1 MRPAAVKRGD
11 GGHRAPEHREV
22 VKRVTASRPR
32 RLSLLGTIVAG
43 TLMQN
48 ALHKTGI
55 LGLVGAAALGL
66 AACSPPPVHHLS
78 VDDLLEDRV
87 MLDGILL
94 KCDQD
99 SGKTRNQADCE
110 NARIA
115 VERLAAQQAPAEE
128 AKRREEFERTR
139 EKLRLAEEKQ
149 RDQAAKP
156 KLDGY
161 SLPVVPVDPP
171 PPAAST
177 DDQKPNLM
185 GQTKP

>member
-1 MRPAAVKRGD
+1 
-11 GGHRAPEHREV
+11 
-22 VKRVTASRPR
+22 
-32 RLSLLGTIVAG
+32 
-43 TLMQN
+43 MQS
-48 ALHKTGI
+48 ALRKAGI
-55 LGLVGAAALGL
+55 LGLVGAAAMGL

-78 VDDLLEDRV
+78 VNDLLEDRV
-87 MLDGILL
+87 MLDGVLL

-99 SGKTRNQADCE
+99 AGKARGDADCE

-115 VERLAAQQAPAEE
+115 VERLAAQQEPAEE

-161 SLPVVPVDPP
+161 TLPVVPVDPP
-171 PPAAST
+171 PPATPT
-177 DDQKPNLM
+177 DDQKPAVL

>member
-1 MRPAAVKRGD
+1 MRLGAVKRG
-11 GGHRAPEHREV
+11 GGARRALKHCQV

-32 RLSLLGTIVAG
+32 RLDRLGNIVVG
-43 TLMQN
+43 THMQD
-48 ALHKTGI
+48 AVQKLGI
-55 LGLVGAAALGL
+55 LALVGAAAFGL

-99 SGKTRNQADCE
+99 FGKARNDADCE

-115 VERLAAQQAPAEE
+115 VERLAAQQEPAEE
-128 AKRREEFERTR
+128 AKRRDEFERTR

-161 SLPVVPVDPP
+161 SLPMVPVDPP
-171 PPAAST
+171 PSAAST
-177 DDQKPNLM
+177 DDQKPTVM

>member
-1 MRPAAVKRGD
+1 MRRSAVKRGAAAA
-11 GGHRAPEHREV
+11 RAPEDCQV
-22 VKRVTASRPR
+22 VKRVTATTAQ
-32 RLSLLGTIVAG
+32 RLGLFSTIAVGTP
-43 TLMQN
+43 MQN
-48 ALHKTGI
+48 VVQKARI
-55 LGLVGAAALGL
+55 LGLVSAAALGL
-66 AACSPPPVHHLS
+66 AACSPPPEHHLS
-78 VDDLLEDRV
+78 VEDLLDDRV
-87 MLDGILL
+87 MLDGVLL

-99 SGKTRNQADCE
+99 FGKAHNDVDCY
-110 NARIA
+110 NARVA
-115 VERLAAQQAPAEE
+115 VERLAAQQEPAEE

-171 PPAAST
+171 PPAAAT
-177 DDQKPNLM
+177 ADQKPAVL

>member
-1 MRPAAVKRGD
+1 
-11 GGHRAPEHREV
+11 
-22 VKRVTASRPR
+22 
-32 RLSLLGTIVAG
+32 
-43 TLMQN
+43 MQN
-48 ALHKTGI
+48 ALRKAGI
-55 LGLVGAAALGL
+55 LGLVGAAAVAV

-78 VDDLLEDRV
+78 VEDLLEDRV
-87 MLDGILL
+87 MLDGVLL

-99 SGKTRNQADCE
+99 FGKAHSDADCY

-115 VERLAAQQAPAEE
+115 VERLAAQHEPAEE

-139 EKLRLAEEKQ
+139 EQLRLAEEKQ

-161 SLPVVPVDPP
+161 TLPLVPVD
-171 PPAAST
+171 
-177 DDQKPNLM
+177 QKPAVL

>member
-1 MRPAAVKRGD
+1 LIFSVPFAV
-11 GGHRAPEHREV
+11 
-22 VKRVTASRPR
+22 
-32 RLSLLGTIVAG
+32 G

-48 ALHKTGI
+48 ALHKAGI
-55 LGLVGAAALGL
+55 LGLVGAAAFGL
-66 AACSPPPVHHLS
+66 AACNPPPVHHLS
-78 VDDLLEDRV
+78 VEDLLDDRV
-87 MLDGILL
+87 MLDGVLL
-94 KCDQD
+94 KCDQE
-99 SGKTRNQADCE
+99 SGKSHDDIDCY

-115 VERLAAQQAPAEE
+115 VERLAAQQEPAEE

-161 SLPVVPVDPP
+161 TLPVVPVDPP

-177 DDQKPNLM
+177 GDQKPVVM
-185 GQTKP
+185 GQTRP

>member
-1 MRPAAVKRGD
+1 
-11 GGHRAPEHREV
+11 
-22 VKRVTASRPR
+22 
-32 RLSLLGTIVAG
+32 
-43 TLMQN
+43 MQS
-48 ALHKTGI
+48 ALQKAGI
-55 LGLVGAAALGL
+55 LGLVGAAAMGL
-66 AACSPPPVHHLS
+66 AACSPPAVHHLS

-87 MLDGILL
+87 MLDGLLL

-99 SGKTRNQADCE
+99 FSKARSDADCE

-115 VERLAAQQAPAEE
+115 VERLAAQQEPAEE

-161 SLPVVPVDPP
+161 TLPVVPVDPP
-171 PPAAST
+171 PPATPT
-177 DDQKPNLM
+177 DDQKPAVL